1 MSSATAPAAPSSYAA
16 PKIRR
21 AIALFSNA
29 SGAVQEVAV
38 EILDIYE
45 GLSGAHVA
53 ELDAA
58 GRRVWPRREH
68 FVSQDR
74 LATPRTLAAKRAALS
89 AHSPAHA

>member
-1 MSSATAPAAPSSYAA
+1 MPTATAPAPSAPAAA

-21 AIALFSNA
+21 AIALFPNP
-29 SGAVQEVAV
+29 SGKVQEVAV
-38 EILDIYE
+38 EVLDIYE

-68 FVSQDR
+68 FVTEDR
-74 LATPRTLAAKRAALS
+74 LATTRTLAAKRAALS
-89 AHSPAHA
+89 ANSPAHA